1 MALKGADIWR
11 DMSQEKEKVAGLL
24 LAAGAS
30 TRMGQPKQ
38 LLRVGGHTLLDRVLN
53 EVLSSDLDL
62 ILLVLGFQAQEIKQ
76 SLHTGLHHP
85 KLRIVENKNYLDGI
99 STSIITGLSEVED
112 LFEHVMI
119 ILADMPLISSSLIN
133 LLLHEYLASHLQLG
147 AIKLIGRR
155 SHPVII
161 GRQYYDELHRLRGD
175 VGARD
180 LFVKYADQ
188 VCLVE
193 PEKDYDDV
201 DIDTMEEYFEFKQS
215 LDQDQKDP
223 GRNEPQ

>member
-1 MALKGADIWR
+1 MIR
-11 DMSQEKEKVAGLL
+11 EKEKVAGLL

-38 LLRVGGHTLLDRVLN
+38 LLRVGEETLLDRILA
-53 EVLSSDLDL
+53 EVLGSDLDL
-62 ILLVLGFQAQEIKQ
+62 TVLVLGHQAREIEQ
-76 SLHTGLHHP
+76 SLRTDLHHP
-85 KLRIVENKNYLDGI
+85 KLKIVENKNYLDGI
-99 STSIITGLSEVED
+99 SSSIIRGLSEVED
-112 LFEHVMI
+112 VFDHVMI
-119 ILADMPLISSSLIN
+119 ILADMPLINSSLIN

-161 GRQYYDELHRLRGD
+161 GRQFYDELRPLKGD

-180 LFVKYADQ
+180 LFLKFADQ

-193 PEKDYDDV
+193 PEQDYDDV
-201 DIDTMEEYFEFKQS
+201 DIDTFEEYLEFKES
-215 LDQDQKDP
+215 LDHDSEKSGP
-223 GRNEPQ
+223 NGP

>member
-1 MALKGADIWR
+1 MIR
-11 DMSQEKEKVAGLL
+11 EKEKVAGLI

-30 TRMGQPKQ
+30 TRMGQAKQ
-38 LLRVGGHTLLDRVLN
+38 LLRVGEETLLDRILG

-62 ILLVLGFQAQEIKQ
+62 TVLVLGHQVHDIKQ
-76 SLHTGLHHP
+76 GLRTDLHHP

-99 STSIITGLSEVED
+99 STSIITGLSEVEEAFD
-112 LFEHVMI
+112 HIMI
-119 ILADMPLISSSLIN
+119 ILADMPLVNSSLIN
-133 LLLHEYLASHLQLG
+133 LLLHEYLASHFQLG

-161 GRQYYDELHRLRGD
+161 GRQFYDELRPLKGD

-180 LFVKYADQ
+180 LFLKYADE

-193 PEKDYDDV
+193 PEQDYDDV
-201 DIDTMEEYFEFKQS
+201 DIDTIEEYLEFKES
-215 LDQDQKDP
+215 LDHDSENA
-223 GRNEPQ
+223 GHNEP

>member
-1 MALKGADIWR
+1 
-11 DMSQEKEKVAGLL
+11 MSREKEKVAGLL

-38 LLRVGGHTLLDRVLN
+38 LLRMGEETLLDRILG
-53 EVLSSDLDL
+53 EVLGSELDL
-62 ILLVLGFQAQEIKQ
+62 TVLVLGHQAQEIRQ
-76 SLHTGLHHP
+76 HLRTDLHHP
-85 KLRIVENKNYLDGI
+85 NLKIIENKHYLDGI

-112 LFEHVMI
+112 VFDHVMI
-119 ILADMPLISSSLIN
+119 ILADMPLINSSLIN
-133 LLLHEYLASHLQLG
+133 LLLNEYLGSHLQLG

-155 SHPVII
+155 SHPVVI
-161 GRQYYDELHRLRGD
+161 GRQFYDELHQLKGD

-180 LFVKYADQ
+180 LFLKHAHQ

-201 DIDTMEEYFEFKQS
+201 DIDTIEEYLEFKDS
-215 LDQDQKDP
+215 LDHGP
-223 GRNEPQ
+223 ENSGSNEPQ

>member
-1 MALKGADIWR
+1 MKNKGADIWR

-38 LLRVGGHTLLDRVLN
+38 LLRVEGHTLLDRMLN
-53 EVLSSDLDL
+53 EVLRSNLDL

-76 SLHTGLHHP
+76 SLSTHLHHP
-85 KLRIVENKNYLDGI
+85 KLRIIENKNYLDGI
-99 STSIITGLSEVED
+99 STSIIAGLSEVED

-201 DIDTMEEYFEFKQS
+201 DIDTMEEYLEFKQS
-215 LDQDQKDP
+215 LDHDEKDS
-223 GRNEPQ
+223 GRNKPQ

>member
-1 MALKGADIWR
+1 MKLET
-11 DMSQEKEKVAGLL
+11 EKLAGLL

-38 LLRVGGHTLLDRVLN
+38 LLRVEGETLLERMLG

-62 ILLVLGFQAQEIKQ
+62 AALVLGFQAQEIRK
-76 SLHTGLHHP
+76 SLKTHIKHP
-85 KLRIVENKNYLDGI
+85 KLKIIENRSYLDGI
-99 STSIITGLSEVED
+99 STSIIAGLSEVENFFD
-112 LFEHVMI
+112 HVMI
-119 ILADMPLISSSLIN
+119 ILADMPLINSSLIN
-133 LLLHEYLASHLQLG
+133 LFLHQYLASPLQLG

-161 GRQYYDELHRLRGD
+161 GRQFYDELRQLKGD

-180 LFVKYADQ
+180 LFLKYADR

-193 PEKDYDDV
+193 PEEDYDDV
-201 DIDTMEEYFEFKQS
+201 DIDTMEEYLEFKRS
-215 LDQDQKDP
+215 LDHDSEDS
-223 GRNEPQ
+223 GSNETQ

>member
-1 MALKGADIWR
+1 MKLAT
-11 DMSQEKEKVAGLL
+11 EKVAGLL

-38 LLRVGGHTLLDRVLN
+38 LLRVGGETLLDRILI

-62 ILLVLGFQAQEIKQ
+62 ALLVLGFQAQEIKE
-76 SLHTGLHHP
+76 SLGTGLHHP
-85 KLRIVENKNYLDGI
+85 KLKIIENKNYLDGI

-112 LFEHVMI
+112 VFDHVMI
-119 ILADMPLISSSLIN
+119 ILADMPLINSNLIN
-133 LLLHEYLASHLQLG
+133 LLLHKYLASPLQLG

-161 GRQYYDELHRLRGD
+161 GRQFHDELRQLKGD

-193 PEKDYDDV
+193 PEQDYDDV
-201 DIDTMEEYFEFKQS
+201 DIDTMEEYLEFKQS
-215 LDQDQKDP
+215 LDQDSEDS
-223 GRNEPQ
+223 GSHEPQ

>member
-1 MALKGADIWR
+1 MAHKGADIWR

-38 LLRVGGHTLLDRVLN
+38 LLRVAGYTLLDRMLN

-76 SLHTGLHHP
+76 SLSTGLHHP
-85 KLRIVENKNYLDGI
+85 KLRIIENNNYLDGM

-112 LFEHVMI
+112 FFEHVMI

-201 DIDTMEEYFEFKQS
+201 DIDTMEEYLEFKQS
-215 LDQDQKDP
+215 LDNDQKDS
-223 GRNEPQ
+223 GRNEPT

>member
-1 MALKGADIWR
+1 
-11 DMSQEKEKVAGLL
+11 MSKEKEKVAGLL

-38 LLRVGGHTLLDRVLN
+38 LLRVGGETLLDRILT

-62 ILLVLGFQAQEIKQ
+62 ALLVLGSQAHEIKE
-76 SLHTGLHHP
+76 SLGTSLHHP
-85 KLRIVENKNYLDGI
+85 KLKIIENKNYLAGI

-112 LFEHVMI
+112 VFDHVVI
-119 ILADMPLISSSLIN
+119 ILADMPLINSSLIN
-133 LLLHEYLASHLQLG
+133 LLLHEYLASHWQLG

-161 GRQYYDELHRLRGD
+161 GRQFYDELYRLKGD

-193 PEKDYDDV
+193 PEQDYDDV
-201 DIDTMEEYFEFKQS
+201 DIDTMEEYLEFKQS
-215 LDQDQKDP
+215 LDQDSEDSGSHERQ
-223 GRNEPQ
+223 

>member
-1 MALKGADIWR
+1 
-11 DMSQEKEKVAGLL
+11 MSQEKEKVAGLL

-38 LLRVGGHTLLDRVLN
+38 LLRVGGHTLLDRMLN

-62 ILLVLGFQAQEIKQ
+62 ILLVLGFRAQEIKQ
-76 SLHTGLHHP
+76 SLSADLHHP
-85 KLRIVENKNYLDGI
+85 KLRIIENKDYLDGI
-99 STSIITGLSEVED
+99 STSIIAGLSEAED

-161 GRQYYDELHRLRGD
+161 GRPYYDELHRLKGD

-193 PEKDYDDV
+193 PAKDYDDV
-201 DIDTMEEYFEFKQS
+201 DIDTMEEYLEFKQS
-215 LDQDQKDP
+215 LDHDQKDS

>member
-1 MALKGADIWR
+1 
-11 DMSQEKEKVAGLL
+11 MSQGKEKVAGLL

-38 LLRVGGHTLLDRVLN
+38 LLRVEKYTLLDRMLN
-53 EVLSSDLDL
+53 EVLRSDLDL

-76 SLHTGLHHP
+76 SLRTDPHHP
-85 KLRIVENKNYLDGI
+85 KLRIIENKLYLHGI

-112 LFEHVMI
+112 VFDNVMI
-119 ILADMPLISSSLIN
+119 ILADMPLINSGLIN
-133 LLLHEYLASHLQLG
+133 LLLHEYLNSHLQLG

-155 SHPVII
+155 SHPVVI
-161 GRQYYDELHRLRGD
+161 GRQFYDELHRLKGD

-180 LFVKYADQ
+180 LFLKYAHR

-193 PEKDYDDV
+193 PEQDYDDV
-201 DIDTMEEYFEFKQS
+201 DIDTIEEYLEFKES
-215 LDQDQKDP
+215 QDH
-223 GRNEPQ
+223 GSENSGANEIQ

>member
-1 MALKGADIWR
+1 MEHKGADIWR
-11 DMSQEKEKVAGLL
+11 DMSQEKGKVAGLL

-38 LLRVGGHTLLDRVLN
+38 LLRVETHTLLDRMLN
-53 EVLSSDLDL
+53 EVLRSDLDL

-76 SLHTGLHHP
+76 GLSTDLHHP
-85 KLRIVENKNYLDGI
+85 KLRIIENKNYLDGI
-99 STSIITGLSEVED
+99 STSIIAGLSEVED

-133 LLLHEYLASHLQLG
+133 LLLGEYLASHLQLG
-147 AIKLIGRR
+147 AIKLLERR

-161 GRQYYDELHRLRGD
+161 GRPYYDELHRLKGD
-175 VGARD
+175 MGARD
-180 LFVKYADQ
+180 LFVRYADQ

-193 PEKDYDDV
+193 PDKDYDDV
-201 DIDTMEEYFEFKQS
+201 DIDTMEEYLEFKQS
-215 LDQDQKDP
+215 LDHDGKDS
-223 GRNEPQ
+223 GRHKPQ